1 MIMPILYYIGFKGT
15 WELEKDNN
23 GIKNPITMEKIHKG
37 LGVEYKNNSPY
48 TKKED
53 MFSTFI

>member
-1 MIMPILYYIGFKGT
+1 MPILYYIGFKGT
-15 WELEKDNN
+15 WGLAKDNN
-23 GIKNPITMEKIHKG
+23 GIKNPITMEKIPKG
-37 LGVEYKNNSPY
+37 LGVESNNNSPY